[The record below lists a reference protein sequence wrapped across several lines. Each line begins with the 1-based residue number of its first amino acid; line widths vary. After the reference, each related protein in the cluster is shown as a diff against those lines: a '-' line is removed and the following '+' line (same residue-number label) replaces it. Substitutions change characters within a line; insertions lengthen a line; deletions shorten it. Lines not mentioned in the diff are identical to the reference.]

1 MPFFNSNNTNR
12 NFFSAYTTISS
23 ASTFNSSIV
32 CFNGGG
38 VRWEF
43 PDGSSKTTGTTYY
56 NIPGSGKRLIKAVV
70 NRTKNIR
77 TINISN
83 SYLADNVT
91 LFEGD
96 DIIANQTL
104 ASSINISSNANLT
117 GLTLPNISNRLIN
130 SIDISSCNFSG
141 QVDFSTINL
150 SGFVGNSLTFLTYN
164 NNKLN
169 SILLKD
175 DFYTNPV
182 NLIEIDG
189 CSIGSG
195 GFSSNAPVGKLN
207 FNKTIDLSK
216 FSALGGQLLLTTGLY
231 PNGNS
236 GITNVYFPPS
246 VSGNNFSRIHLNGL
260 PNYTGNSYNLDL
272 TWAKNKLGG
281 YLIFNNL
288 PLITGFTAN
297 SIVTNYTYQFDMSY
311 CDLQGALDLTSFT
324 RLNYLFYVNN
334 NTGLTAINFNSN
346 MPGNSFSQFDISYT
360 GIRSL
365 DLSMYNNIGDYIMN
379 FTFCPNLTGVTFP
392 NNLAVGSGSY
402 LPYFYNCDFRD
413 LDFSYT
419 HLAHPYGTRLR
430 CENNP
435 NLTGVTFPYE
445 GVSNSGD
452 NYNYMYFQNCNIN
465 KFNIQNLSGRN
476 DNTLQVRLENNNM
489 TAGIVNE
496 ILTKLDNTGWSGN
509 SLNIGGS
516 NAAPDTTSGG
526 FNGIAAKSSLTG
538 KSWSITTS

>member
-150 SGFVGNSLTFLTYN
+150 SGFVGNSLTFSTYN

-195 GFSSNAPVGKLN
+195 GFSSNAPIGKLN

-272 TWAKNKLGG
+272 AWAKNKLGG

-297 SIVTNYTYQFDMSY
+297 SIVTNYIYQFDMSD
-311 CDLQGALDLTSFT
+311 CDLQGALDLNNFT
-324 RLNYLFYVNN
+324 HLNYLFSINN
-334 NTGLTAINFNSN
+334 NTGLTAVNFNSN
-346 MPGNSFSQFDISYT
+346 LGNSFQQFYAYNT
-360 GIRSL
+360 GLRHL
-365 DLSMYNNIGDYIMN
+365 DLSMFSNIGDYSFSVAN
-379 FTFCPNLTGVTFP
+379 CVYLTGITFP
-392 NNLAVGSGSY
+392 NNLAGGSGIY
-402 LPYFYNCDFRD
+402 VPVFYNCDLRD
-413 LDFSYT
+413 LDFSYM
-419 HLAHPYGTRLR
+419 HLAHPYGTRLY
-430 CENNP
+430 CNDNP

-445 GVSNSGD
+445 EVSD
-452 NYNYMYFQNCNIN
+452 FVKAYNFMFFQNCNVK
-465 KFNIQNLSGRN
+465 KFMIENLSG
-476 DNTLQVRLENNNM
+476 TNNNILQINLSNNSM
-489 TAGIVNE
+489 TSGIVNE
-496 ILTKLDNTGWSGN
+496 ILTKLDNIGWTSN
-509 SLNIGGS
+509 TLNIAGNNS
-516 NAAPDTTSGG
+516 APDTTSGG
-526 FNGIAAKSSLTG
+526 FNGVAAKSNLTG